1 VSPQNDSISEP
12 QTSTETEVLAGG
24 QRALVPQS
32 DIKTLKE
39 VDRERQNSI
48 LWKKNHKW
56 KVSQLFL
63 LDCNATLVSEKIS
76 TKSIRHLI
84 LSRTN
89 NLSCCILKL
98 V

>member
-1 VSPQNDSISEP
+1 LLKSFFQTHGAVSRLFFFQYVSPQNDSISEP

-48 LWKKNHKW
+48 L
-56 KVSQLFL
+56 
-63 LDCNATLVSEKIS
+63 
-76 TKSIRHLI
+76 
-84 LSRTN
+84 
-89 NLSCCILKL
+89 
-98 V
+98 